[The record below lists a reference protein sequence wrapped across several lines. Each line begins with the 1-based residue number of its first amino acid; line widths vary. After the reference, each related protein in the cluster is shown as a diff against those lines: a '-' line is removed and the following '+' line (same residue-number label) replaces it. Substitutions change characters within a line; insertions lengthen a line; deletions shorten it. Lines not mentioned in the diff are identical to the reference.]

1 MAEEE
6 TPGLE
11 QPPGLKEFLER
22 YNRVLTDFGNE
33 VEHDY
38 NLRHNLI
45 TTERRLRASQEK
57 EWSNVGSLS
66 VRMNASVVSCAT
78 S

>member
-11 QPPGLKEFLER
+11 QPPGLKEFFER

-57 EWSNVGSLS
+57 E
-66 VRMNASVVSCAT
+66 
-78 S
+78 